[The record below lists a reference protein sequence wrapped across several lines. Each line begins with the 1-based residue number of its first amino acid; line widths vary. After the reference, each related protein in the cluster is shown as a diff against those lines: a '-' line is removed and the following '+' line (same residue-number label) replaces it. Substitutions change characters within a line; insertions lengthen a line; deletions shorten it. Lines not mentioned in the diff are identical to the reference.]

1 MSVLGASTIAI
12 LQAGAVRDTIVTIQ
26 IADRSW
32 MDVVITTSQLVV
44 SLAVLG
50 LLIAVVMVLLAL
62 RKGVR
67 ELTQL
72 LHSSYGELSAAA
84 HSVRNVADDV
94 KGITGSLRNEAEE
107 IGVTVR
113 AVNDGVR
120 SLMADAEDRLYR
132 LGALVDVAQDEAEE
146 FVASSVGTMRGLRIG
161 ASALRRSLFFAG
173 RNGLFRP
180 GRKKRRSRSRPDGRR
195 GFHAGDDEDE
205 RPRIR
210 PRVRHRQ

>member
-1 MSVLGASTIAI
+1 MSVLEPSTIAF

-26 IADRSW
+26 VADRSW
-32 MDVVITTSQLVV
+32 VDVVITTSQFIV

-50 LLIAVVMVLLAL
+50 LLIAIVMVLLAL

-67 ELTQL
+67 ELTTL

-94 KGITGSLRNEAEE
+94 KGITASLRNEAEE

-113 AVNDGVR
+113 AVNEGVR

-132 LGALVDVAQDEAEE
+132 LGALVDVAQEEAEE

-180 GRKKRRSRSRPDGRR
+180 RKKRRPRSRLDGRR
-195 GFHAGDDEDE
+195 GLHARDEEDE

-210 PRVRHRQ
+210 PRVRHRP

>member
-26 IADRSW
+26 VADRSW

-50 LLIAVVMVLLAL
+50 LLIAIVMVLLAL

-84 HSVRNVADDV
+84 HSVRNVAEDV

-195 GFHAGDDEDE
+195 GFHAGDDDDE

>member
-1 MSVLGASTIAI
+1 MSVLGAATIAG

-26 IADRSW
+26 VADRSW
-32 MDVVITTSQLVV
+32 MDVVITTSQFIV

-50 LLIAVVMVLLAL
+50 LLIAIVMVLLAL

-94 KGITGSLRNEAEE
+94 KGITGALRGDAEE

-113 AVNDGVR
+113 AMNDGVR

-132 LGALVDVAQDEAEE
+132 LGALVDVAQEEAEE

-180 GRKKRRSRSRPDGRR
+180 RKKRRPRSRLDGRR
-195 GFHAGDDEDE
+195 SARMDDDDE

-210 PRVRHRQ
+210 PRVRQRQ

>member
-1 MSVLGASTIAI
+1 
-12 LQAGAVRDTIVTIQ
+12 
-26 IADRSW
+26 
-32 MDVVITTSQLVV
+32 V

-50 LLIAVVMVLLAL
+50 LLIAIVMALLAL

-94 KGITGSLRNEAEE
+94 KGITGTLRGDAEE
-107 IGVTVR
+107 IGATVR

-120 SLMADAEDRLYR
+120 SLVADAEDRLYR

-146 FVASSVGTMRGLRIG
+146 FVAASVGTMRGLRVG

-180 GRKKRRSRSRPDGRR
+180 RKKRRSRLLRRDGRR
-195 GFHAGDDEDE
+195 RDRARDDDE

-210 PRVRHRQ
+210 PRVRQRQ